1 MSLGV
6 QRKLGVPETSTLE
19 ALLVTRKA

>member
-1 MSLGV
+1 MNLRV
-6 QRKLGVPETSTLE
+6 QRKLGVAETSTLE